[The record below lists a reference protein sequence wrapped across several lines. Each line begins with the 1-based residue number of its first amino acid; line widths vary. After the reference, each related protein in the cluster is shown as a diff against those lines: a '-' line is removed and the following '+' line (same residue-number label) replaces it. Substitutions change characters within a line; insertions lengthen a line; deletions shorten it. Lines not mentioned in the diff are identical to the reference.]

1 MCKVFCEIF
10 WNIFVIFV
18 KYFHN
23 FPRASFVR
31 FSHLFFAFIV
41 HIICF
46 RFCWNCR
53 IGLQCFIYKFL
64 PQFEGFYRYP
74 HCLIVMR
81 PTHRSH
87 RNIVGKVGRVGE
99 KYNEK
104 FSCYVSAWQLQK
116 PWMDFFEIWKC
127 LKYFYLDFFSIY
139 LDVYEAYQVF
149 YYKLRLYIRYP

>member
-10 WNIFVIFV
+10 SNIFVIFA

-41 HIICF
+41 HIIWF

-87 RNIVGKVGRVGE
+87 RYSRQCWGSGREIEREILLLRKRVAITEAVDGFLRNF
-99 KYNEK
+99 KMP
-104 FSCYVSAWQLQK
+104 QI
-116 PWMDFFEIWKC
+116 FFIWI
-127 LKYFYLDFFSIY
+127 LFYLFRCLGSLSGF
-139 LDVYEAYQVF
+139 L
-149 YYKLRLYIRYP
+149 L